1 MFPEIV
7 QVVPND
13 NYTVTVHF
21 EDGKIV
27 LYNVAPLLDKKI
39 FQPLIDKNIFVNA
52 CTIINETLAWDLEGN
67 RDASKC
73 IDIDPETLY
82 ALQAI
87 EDRIA

>member
-7 QVVPND
+7 QVVPNN
-13 NYTVTVHF
+13 NYTVTVYF

-27 LYNVAPLLDKKI
+27 LYDVSPLLEKEI
-39 FQPLIDKNIFVNA
+39 FLPLKDREIFINT
-52 CTIINETLAWDLEGN
+52 CTILNDTLAWDLEGD
-67 RDASKC
+67 RDTSKC
-73 IDIDPETLY
+73 IDIAPETLY

>member
-7 QVVPND
+7 QVIPNE
-13 NYTVTVHF
+13 NYTVTVYF

-27 LYNVAPLLDKKI
+27 LYDVSPLLEKEI
-39 FQPLIDKNIFVNA
+39 FQPLTDKNTFLNA
-52 CTIINETLAWDLEGN
+52 CTIINDTLAWDLEGN

-87 EDRIA
+87 EERIA